1 MAGPVRRTMKP
12 FLKWAGG
19 KYKLV
24 EEFKRHFPEGNRF
37 VEPFLG
43 GGAVS
48 LNVDFPEYRVN
59 DFNPALV
66 ALWQC
71 LRQDGFIAY
80 AKDYFTSKTNTE
92 ATYYFYRHQFNE
104 NLRLD
109 QMTWETAAL
118 FLYLN
123 KHGYNG
129 LCRYNSKGEFNVPFG
144 HKTKSP
150 GFPEAEL
157 EAAAILA
164 RKMVISC
171 GDFRK
176 VFDDVRKGDVIYCD
190 PPYVPLSKTAH
201 FTAYSTGGFTM
212 QDQKDLAMCAREAA
226 LKGAVTFIS
235 NHDTPEVRKL
245 YVGASIHEIMV
256 QRNISCK
263 GEKREKVKEIL
274 AVF

>member
-1 MAGPVRRTMKP
+1 MKP

-19 KYKLV
+19 KFKLV
-24 EEFKRHFPEGNRF
+24 EEFKRHFPKGKRF
-37 VEPFLG
+37 IEPFLG
-43 GGAVS
+43 SGAVS
-48 LNVDFPEYRVN
+48 LNVDYPEYRAN
-59 DFNPALV
+59 DFNPTLV

-71 LRQDGFIAY
+71 VRSPEFIEY
-80 AKDYFTSKTNTE
+80 AETFFTAKNNVE
-92 ATYYFYRHQFNE
+92 ATYYSLRERFNN
-104 NLRLD
+104 NL
-109 QMTWETAAL
+109 QVYPNTWETAAL

-129 LCRYNSKGEFNVPFG
+129 LCRYNKDGEFNVPFG
-144 HKTKSP
+144 HKTKPP
-150 GFPEAEL
+150 GFPRKEL
-157 EAAAILA
+157 EASSVLA
-164 RKMVISC
+164 QKMVISC

-176 VFDDVRKGDVIYCD
+176 VFEDVRKGDVIYCD

-212 QDQKDLAMCAREAA
+212 QDQKDLATCAREAA

-235 NHDTPEVRKL
+235 NHDTPEVRRL
-245 YVGASIHEIMV
+245 YVGASIHTISV

-263 GEKREKVKEIL
+263 GEKREKVKEVL